1 MILLSEIPEDPEILP
16 WLEKHHRDKDWVEQ
30 ENIISQIVDEYD
42 NQLGEFIYEERPDLL
57 KFKNCDT
64 KVKLEEWFTT
74 RMFEIDETSRQVDIS
89 CDLIDLGIK
98 RGLDNLKKYKNDL
111 ETLKI
116 LTYKINIDSPLTLK
130 HFRELEE
137 LSKIRLLMS
146 KTTDERF
153 IKDYKLYLMPY
164 LNKIK
169 KPKERQKLLHE
180 FIIDLA
186 RTDLTCCLKLFER
199 CVPSVSTYI
208 FYFVLQIKFGEAV
221 FVRKSLINVEF
232 LSFVFSSYPQSIS
245 RSIIQSVI
253 QSVSQSV
260 RPSIRPSVSQSVIQ
274 PQLLAKLVSLT

>member
-1 MILLSEIPEDPEILP
+1 M
-16 WLEKHHRDKDWVEQ
+16 
-30 ENIISQIVDEYD
+30 DEYD

-98 RGLDNLKKYKNDL
+98 RGLANLKKYKNDL

-153 IKDYKLYLMPY
+153 IRDYKLYLMPY

-180 FIIDLA
+180 FIIDTA
-186 RTDLTCCLKLFER
+186 RTDLTCCLKLLER
-199 CVPSVSTYI
+199 CVPSVSSYI

-221 FVRKSLINVEF
+221 FVRKSLLNVKF
-232 LSFVFSSYPQSIS
+232 LFLVFFSYLQKSFSQSAS
-245 RSIIQSVI
+245 QPAS
-253 QSVSQSV
+253 QSVSQHKKKFMVSNLSQIFFLTNIHHFESSV
-260 RPSIRPSVSQSVIQ
+260 AKQIK
-274 PQLLAKLVSLT
+274 LLQFTL

>member
-1 MILLSEIPEDPEILP
+1 M
-16 WLEKHHRDKDWVEQ
+16 
-30 ENIISQIVDEYD
+30 DEYD
-42 NQLGEFIYEERPDLL
+42 NKLGEFIYEERPDLL

-153 IKDYKLYLMPY
+153 IRDYKLYLMPY

-180 FIIDLA
+180 FIIDIA
-186 RTDLTCCLKLFER
+186 RTDLTCCLKLLER
-199 CVPSVSTYI
+199 CVPSVSSYI

-221 FVRKSLINVEF
+221 FVRKSLRNVKF
-232 LSFVFSSYPQSIS
+232 LFLVFFSYLQK
-245 RSIIQSVI
+245 
-253 QSVSQSV
+253 SVSQSV
-260 RPSIRPSVSQSVIQ
+260 SQLASQPASQPASQSVSTKKSSWFQIY
-274 PQLLAKLVSLT
+274 LKFFS

>member
-1 MILLSEIPEDPEILP
+1 MDED
-16 WLEKHHRDKDWVEQ
+16 
-30 ENIISQIVDEYD
+30 D

-153 IKDYKLYLMPY
+153 IRDYKLYLMPY

-180 FIIDLA
+180 FIIDIA
-186 RTDLTCCLKLFER
+186 RTDLTCCLKLLER
-199 CVPSVSTYI
+199 CVPSVSSYI

-221 FVRKSLINVEF
+221 FVRKSLLNVKF
-232 LSFVFSSYPQSIS
+232 LFLVFFSYLQKSFSQSAS
-245 RSIIQSVI
+245 QPAS
-253 QSVSQSV
+253 QSVSQHKKKFMVSNLSQIFFLTNIHHFESSV
-260 RPSIRPSVSQSVIQ
+260 AKQIK
-274 PQLLAKLVSLT
+274 LLQFTL

>member
-1 MILLSEIPEDPEILP
+1 M
-16 WLEKHHRDKDWVEQ
+16 
-30 ENIISQIVDEYD
+30 DEYD
-42 NQLGEFIYEERPDLL
+42 NKLGEFMYEERPDLL

-153 IKDYKLYLMPY
+153 IRDYKLYLMPY

-180 FIIDLA
+180 FIIDIA
-186 RTDLTCCLKLFER
+186 RTDLTCCLKLLER
-199 CVPSVSTYI
+199 CVPSVSSYI

-221 FVRKSLINVEF
+221 FVRKSLRNVKF
-232 LSFVFSSYPQSIS
+232 LFLVFFSYLQKSFSQSAS
-245 RSIIQSVI
+245 QPASQPAS
-253 QSVSQSV
+253 QSVSTKKSSWFQIYLKFFS
-260 RPSIRPSVSQSVIQ
+260 
-274 PQLLAKLVSLT
+274 